1 MTTHY
6 LIRHARTEDWEQIV
20 SIYNHYILNTV
31 FNFEYDAYTLQ
42 SRLPWFDQFQ
52 GNQPYRLLVG
62 VNENNQVI
70 GYAATTPFSAIA
82 GYQTSVNISVYC
94 HSQYTG
100 IGLGSAL
107 VKALIEECK
116 LLKLHKIYA
125 GITIPNHLSM
135 KLFQKF
141 NFIQVAHF
149 KEVGHKFKQYWDV
162 AWFEKNTTPIEMLR

>member
-1 MTTHY
+1 MAINY
-6 LIRHARTEDWEQIV
+6 LIRHAVTEDREQIV
-20 SIYNHYILNTV
+20 SIYNYYILNTV
-31 FNFEYDAYTLQ
+31 FNFEYDIYTLQ
-42 SRLPWFDQFQ
+42 TRLPWFEQFKDD
-52 GNQPYRLLVG
+52 QPYRLLVG
-62 VNENNQVI
+62 VNENNHVM
-70 GYAATTPFSAIA
+70 GYGATTPFSAIA

-125 GITIPNHLSM
+125 GITIPNNPSM
-135 KLFQKF
+135 KLFKKF
-141 NFIQVAHF
+141 NFMQVAHF

-162 AWFEKNTTPIEMLR
+162 AWFETNTLDEHKYV